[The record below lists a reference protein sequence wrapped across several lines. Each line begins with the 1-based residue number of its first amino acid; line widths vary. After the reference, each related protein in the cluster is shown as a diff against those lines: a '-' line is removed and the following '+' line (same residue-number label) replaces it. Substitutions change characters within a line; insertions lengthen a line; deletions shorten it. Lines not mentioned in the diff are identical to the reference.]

1 MFPIRAEFLSEEL
14 LGVFHFPGSS
24 RSTKIISRQS
34 VYVSK
39 VQALHSRLH
48 TEGSQNRDSFLLK
61 PGNKDNS

>member
-1 MFPIRAEFLSEEL
+1 MERYVFSIKAEFLSEDL
-14 LGVFHFPGSS
+14 LGVFHFLGSS

-48 TEGSQNRDSFLLK
+48 TEGSQNRGSFY
-61 PGNKDNS
+61 